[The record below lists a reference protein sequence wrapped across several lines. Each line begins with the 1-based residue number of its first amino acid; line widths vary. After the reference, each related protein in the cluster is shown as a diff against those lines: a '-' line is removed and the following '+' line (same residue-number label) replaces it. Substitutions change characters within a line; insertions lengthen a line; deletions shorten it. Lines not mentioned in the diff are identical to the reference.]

1 MSITAPSVIGKEHVP
16 LSPKEL
22 LLLDRVLAMGHCQL
36 RDEDRQTLQRII
48 DPVTV
53 ALREIGYQA
62 ISVYIAV
69 VKAIL
74 VGTRMHRE
82 VPDRWTGAQWRT
94 LSEQVVCSH
103 VKHSLA
109 AVAVRAYGA
118 PMSTFLSDASSLSR
132 ARTALARQFVGR
144 DAVQRETNV
153 AVQRLRA
160 MGYAMKSR
168 TSFIESCVACLLAAA
183 EKQRL
188 IDITEED
195 FNRFISQ
202 PMSAHMRKAA
212 VSLSA
217 ALYDMAVVTRR
228 YTRTRVDNRGP
239 QLVEPQIDAE
249 WLAWKTRWRAMSLL
263 SERTKVG
270 MSSDIMIAGRW
281 LKRYHP
287 DVRTPQQWSF
297 DLAAE
302 YVRFI
307 DQMKVGELLEHP
319 RANLRMGSPLSP
331 NAKIALL
338 RGIRGFFVELS
349 EVELIPRTFNFDRAF
364 RPPKQVL
371 RSRHRMPKPIDE
383 GFWLKLRTAALSLS
397 PGDLPISGKSGL
409 YMYPFA
415 LVRAL
420 ALTWVFSG
428 CRSNEIERL
437 SVVCVSLSHVPA
449 TTDRHSGKEHSAFDQ
464 YMLRVPVSKT
474 MKEFVKP
481 IESPMAEAILA
492 WEQARPVQA
501 PVADST
507 TKEMVH
513 YLFGYRGN
521 QVGAAVCNHVVIP
534 LLLRKSGLPKS
545 DSRGPITSH
554 RARSTLATRLYNA
567 RSGLTPVEIMNWL
580 GHVDFSSTQYYLEI
594 TPTALMRSFHAAS
607 KISETARYVS
617 VLFDRQAQ
625 PGSPSLLYDLGHG
638 WCTNEAFASCTHRM
652 ACAKCDFYRPDK
664 ELRARIVQQSER
676 YVRFLQRVDLTE
688 EERAAVAADDAAA
701 RKLVHS
707 IDNREHPRTGDS
719 GVSTVDR
726 P

>member
-228 YTRTRVDNRGP
+228 YTRTRVDDRGP

-331 NAKIALL
+331 NAPCV
-338 RGIRGFFVELS
+338 R
-349 EVELIPRTFNFDRAF
+349 
-364 RPPKQVL
+364 
-371 RSRHRMPKPIDE
+371 
-383 GFWLKLRTAALSLS
+383 
-397 PGDLPISGKSGL
+397 
-409 YMYPFA
+409 
-415 LVRAL
+415 LV
-420 ALTWVFSG
+420 V
-428 CRSNEIERL
+428 
-437 SVVCVSLSHVPA
+437 
-449 TTDRHSGKEHSAFDQ
+449 
-464 YMLRVPVSKT
+464 
-474 MKEFVKP
+474 
-481 IESPMAEAILA
+481 
-492 WEQARPVQA
+492 
-501 PVADST
+501 
-507 TKEMVH
+507 
-513 YLFGYRGN
+513 
-521 QVGAAVCNHVVIP
+521 
-534 LLLRKSGLPKS
+534 
-545 DSRGPITSH
+545 
-554 RARSTLATRLYNA
+554 
-567 RSGLTPVEIMNWL
+567 
-580 GHVDFSSTQYYLEI
+580 
-594 TPTALMRSFHAAS
+594 AS
-607 KISETARYVS
+607 K
-617 VLFDRQAQ
+617 
-625 PGSPSLLYDLGHG
+625 
-638 WCTNEAFASCTHRM
+638 
-652 ACAKCDFYRPDK
+652 
-664 ELRARIVQQSER
+664 
-676 YVRFLQRVDLTE
+676 
-688 EERAAVAADDAAA
+688 
-701 RKLVHS
+701 
-707 IDNREHPRTGDS
+707 
-719 GVSTVDR
+719 
-726 P
+726 

>member
-1 MSITAPSVIGKEHVP
+1 MNSTALSVIAKEDVP
-16 LSPKEL
+16 LSSKEL

-36 RDEDRQTLQRII
+36 RDEDREVLRRII
-48 DPVTV
+48 DPITI
-53 ALREIGYQA
+53 ALREIGYRA
-62 ISVYIAV
+62 TSVYMSV

-74 VGTRMHRE
+74 VGTQMHCDI
-82 VPDRWTGAQWRT
+82 PARWTGLQWRA
-94 LSEQVVCSH
+94 LCEKSAGKH
-103 VKHSLA
+103 VRHSLA
-109 AVAVRAYGA
+109 VVAVRAYGV
-118 PMSTFLSDASSLSR
+118 PVDTFLSNVSPLSR
-132 ARTALARQFVGR
+132 SRTGLARQFVGPE
-144 DAVQRETNV
+144 AVQRETDI
-153 AVQRLRA
+153 AVRRLRT
-160 MGYAMKSR
+160 MGFVMKSR
-168 TSFIESCVACLLAAA
+168 TNVIESCVACLLAAA
-183 EKQRL
+183 EKRRL
-188 IDITEED
+188 LDITEED
-195 FNRFISQ
+195 FKRFTSQ
-202 PMSAHMRKAA
+202 PMSALMGKAA

-239 QLVEPQIDAE
+239 QLVEPEVDAE

-270 MSSDIMIAGRW
+270 RTSDIMIAGRW

-287 DVRTPQQWSF
+287 DIRAPQQWSF

-302 YVRFI
+302 YVRFV

-331 NAKIALL
+331 NAKISLL

-349 EVELIPRTFNFDRAF
+349 EAELIPRAFNFERAF
-364 RPPKQVL
+364 RPPRQVL

-397 PGDLPISGKSGL
+397 PEDLPISGKSGL
-409 YMYPFA
+409 YLYPFA

-437 SVVCVSLSHVPA
+437 CVGCVSLSHMPA
-449 TTDRHSGKEHSAFDQ
+449 TTDRHSGKEYGAFDQ

-474 MKEFVKP
+474 MRGFVKP
-481 IESPMAEAILA
+481 IESPMAEAILE
-492 WEQARPVQA
+492 WEKARPAQ
-501 PVADST
+501 PLIADST

-513 YLFGYRGN
+513 YLFSYRGK
-521 QVGAAVCNHVVIP
+521 QVGSAVCNHVVIP
-534 LLLRKSGLPKS
+534 LLRRKAGLPKG

-554 RARSTLATRLYNA
+554 RARATLATRLYNA

-580 GHVDFSSTQYYLEI
+580 GHADFSSTQHYLEI
-594 TPTALMRSFHAAS
+594 TPTALMRSFHATS
-607 KISETARYVS
+607 KLSEAARYVG

-625 PGSPSLLYDLGHG
+625 PGAPSLLYDLGHG

-664 ELRARIVQQSER
+664 ELRARIEQQSER
-676 YVRFLQRVDLTE
+676 YVRFLQRLDLTE
-688 EERAAVAADDAAA
+688 DERAAVAADEAAA
-701 RKLVHS
+701 RKLVQN
-707 IDNREHPRTGDS
+707 IDRDERQP
-719 GVSTVDR
+719 VDGSCNL
-726 P
+726 